1 LRPLGV
7 KLVDFRTTLIEIGDE
22 LDSSVS
28 NRDRVA
34 VKVDD
39 YSVSFC
45 LITSFLGGDPS
56 LFLKEGVFFIVK
68 ERSLRDRDVVALVY
82 RLLGDFELSSFGMER
97 CNGY

>member
-1 LRPLGV
+1 MRPLGV

-34 VKVDD
+34 VNVDD

-45 LITSFLGGDPS
+45 FTTSFLGSS

-68 ERSLRDRDVVALVY
+68 ERSLRDRDVLGLVY

>member
-1 LRPLGV
+1 
-7 KLVDFRTTLIEIGDE
+7 LVDFRTTLIEIGDE

-34 VKVDD
+34 VNVDD

>member
-1 LRPLGV
+1 
-7 KLVDFRTTLIEIGDE
+7 LVDFRTTLIEIGDE

-34 VKVDD
+34 VNVDD

-68 ERSLRDRDVVALVY
+68 ERSLRDRDVVAFVY

>member
-1 LRPLGV
+1 M
-7 KLVDFRTTLIEIGDE
+7 VDFRTTLIEIGDE

-34 VKVDD
+34 VNVDD

-68 ERSLRDRDVVALVY
+68 ERSLRDRDVVAFVY
-82 RLLGDFELSSFGMER
+82 RLFGDFELSSFGMER

>member
-1 LRPLGV
+1 M
-7 KLVDFRTTLIEIGDE
+7 VDFRTKFIEIGDE

-34 VKVDD
+34 VNVDD

>member
-1 LRPLGV
+1 M
-7 KLVDFRTTLIEIGDE
+7 VDFRTTLIEIGDE

-34 VKVDD
+34 VNVDD

-56 LFLKEGVFFIVK
+56 LFLKEGVFLIVK
-68 ERSLRDRDVVALVY
+68 ERSLRDRDVVAFVY